1 MDEFKEI
8 EAIVGRESEE
18 ALRRFRAGDF
28 AARLNARLSSPPP
41 RRPFFLFRKPFLV
54 PALGLAAL
62 STAALLVFF
71 PPGGRNGRR
80 EAGFRVMTEVL
91 SRSEILKAIEAPTG
105 FETRPE
111 PAGGTNTHG
120 LAERLL
126 RIMSQREAASVEAK
140 SPLRPLFSP
149 KERFKILYEDRAIL
163 RVLTGIANQKE
174 S

>member
-1 MDEFKEI
+1 MDEFKDI

-41 RRPFFLFRKPFLV
+41 RRPFVLFRKPVLI

-62 STAALLVFF
+62 ATAAFLVLF
-71 PPGGRNGRR
+71 PPDGRNGRF
-80 EAGFRVMTEVL
+80 EAGFRVMTEAL

-105 FETRPE
+105 FEARNE
-111 PAGGTNTHG
+111 PAGERNTHE
-120 LAERLL
+120 LAELLL
-126 RIMSQREAASVEAK
+126 RVLSQREAAPAEGQA
-140 SPLRPLFSP
+140 PLRPLFSP

-163 RVLTGIANQKE
+163 RVLTDIANLKE
-174 S
+174 T